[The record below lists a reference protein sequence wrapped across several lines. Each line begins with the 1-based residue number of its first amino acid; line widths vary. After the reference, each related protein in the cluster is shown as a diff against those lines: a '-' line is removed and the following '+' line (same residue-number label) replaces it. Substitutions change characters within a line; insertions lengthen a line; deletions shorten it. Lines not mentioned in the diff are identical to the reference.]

1 MSLRSPDLLRH
12 FWPNAGPHPQ
22 TAGRTASGSSYSL
35 LPVWRRQRS
44 WDAVDWS
51 SVQHAYG
58 QAVEVPDLLGRLRS
72 RDREARRSAYQGL
85 FDLLVH
91 QGSRYEASAVATPFL
106 VEIVADPKAPD
117 RFAACQVL
125 AAIAVGDESS
135 WLIDRPDVAK
145 ARREVER
152 QAHLTR
158 AQLEQK
164 QADWAAAGST
174 DHERRARARRNEFSD
189 VESDRDAA
197 RWQIAAYD
205 AARAGV
211 PAYLAALASPETP
224 VRLHAAHLLAWFPE
238 ERESI
243 APALAHLIG
252 AEPQPMV
259 TAAASVA
266 AGLCGGADDPEL
278 VNALSARR
286 GSDNRGERWSVVLG
300 LARLVSRPD
309 RPLIEELY
317 ACLFGAVGPVPY
329 WPMLNGDMATFA
341 ALTIRDLDPA
351 VAPDRV
357 QTLVDRLNAPADDT
371 DRYLLL
377 RAALDTAF
385 LTGPIADGTAF
396 TDLDA
401 DQRTAVAGLQHSGI
415 LNDGAMVSMLLDA
428 YNLPRDEAAMTR
440 WCDSDSDHES
450 GCAPGSQA

>member
-1 MSLRSPDLLRH
+1 M
-12 FWPNAGPHPQ
+12 
-22 TAGRTASGSSYSL
+22 
-35 LPVWRRQRS
+35 WRRQRS
-44 WDAVDWS
+44 WDGVDWGA
-51 SVQHAYG
+51 VQHAYG
-58 QAVEVPDLLGRLRS
+58 PAVEVPDLLGRLRL

-85 FDLLVH
+85 LDLLVH
-91 QGSRYEASAVATPFL
+91 QGSRYEASAVAAPFL

-152 QAHLTR
+152 RAHLTR
-158 AQLEQK
+158 AQLDQE

-189 VESDRDAA
+189 VEGDRDAA
-197 RWQIAAYD
+197 RWQIAAYE
-205 AARAGV
+205 AVRAGV
-211 PAYLAALASPETP
+211 PAYLAALASTETP

-238 ERESI
+238 ERKSI
-243 APALAHLIG
+243 TPALARLIG

-259 TAAASVA
+259 AATASVA
-266 AGLCGGADDPEL
+266 AGLCGSVDDPEL

-286 GSDNRGERWSVVLG
+286 GSDNRGERWSAVLG

-329 WPMLNGDMATFA
+329 WPFLHGDMATFA
-341 ALTIRDLDPA
+341 ALTIRDLDAA
-351 VAPDRV
+351 VAPDRA
-357 QTLVDRLNAPADDT
+357 QILVDRLNAPADDT

-385 LTGPIADGTAF
+385 PDGPVPDGTAF
-396 TDLDA
+396 TELSA
-401 DQRTAVAGLQHSGI
+401 DQRTAIAGLQRSGI
-415 LNDGAMVSMLLDA
+415 SDDGAMVSMLLSA
-428 YNLPRDEAAMTR
+428 YNLPDDQMAMTR
-440 WCDSDSDHES
+440 WCDSDADRES
-450 GCAPGSQA
+450 RSTPSSQA

>member
-1 MSLRSPDLLRH
+1 M
-12 FWPNAGPHPQ
+12 
-22 TAGRTASGSSYSL
+22 
-35 LPVWRRQRS
+35 WRRKRS

-51 SVQHAYG
+51 AVQHAYG
-58 QAVEVPDLLGRLRS
+58 PAVEVPDLLGRLRS
-72 RDREARRSAYQGL
+72 RDREARRSAYQRL
-85 FDLLVH
+85 MKLLVH

-135 WLIDRPDVAK
+135 WLIDRPDVAN

-152 QAHLTR
+152 QGHLTR
-158 AQLEQK
+158 VQLERE
-164 QADWAAAGST
+164 QAEWAAAGST

-211 PAYLAALASPETP
+211 PAYIAALASPEPP

-243 APALAHLIG
+243 APALARLIG
-252 AEPQPMV
+252 SEPEPV
-259 TAAASVA
+259 VAAVACVA
-266 AGLCGGADDPEL
+266 AGLCGSVDNSEL

-286 GSDNRGERWSVVLG
+286 GSDNRGERWSAVLG

-317 ACLFGAVGPVPY
+317 GCLSGAVGPIPY
-329 WPMLNGDMATFA
+329 WPFLHGDMATFA
-341 ALTIRDLDPA
+341 ALTVRDLDPSF
-351 VAPDRV
+351 APDRV
-357 QTLVDRLNAPADDT
+357 QILIDRLNAPADDT
-371 DRYLLL
+371 DRYLLM

-385 LTGPIADGTAF
+385 PNGPVADGTAF
-396 TDLDA
+396 TELSD
-401 DQRTAVAGLQHSGI
+401 DQRTAVVGLQRSGI
-415 LNDGAMVSMLLDA
+415 LNDGMMVSMLLGA
-428 YNLPRDEAAMTR
+428 YNLPGDETAMTR
-440 WCDSDSDHES
+440 WCDSGADR
-450 GCAPGSQA
+450 